1 MTSTDMTVSPAG
13 TITRALDVLREAAAM
28 KSQAR
33 TRGVALALWVL
44 RGHCPDE
51 WLVAFWDAAGSDHEI
66 GRSQGMHAAYNGIV
80 RQVRTRGG
88 LSQTA
93 APLQSA
99 GADPISP

>member
-1 MTSTDMTVSPAG
+1 
-13 TITRALDVLREAAAM
+13 M
-28 KSQAR
+28 KGQAR

-44 RGHCPDE
+44 RHHCPDE
-51 WLVAFWDAAGSDHEI
+51 WLVAFWDAAGSDQEI

-93 APLQSA
+93 APLQSTTVS
-99 GADPISP
+99 PISS

>member
-1 MTSTDMTVSPAG
+1 M
-13 TITRALDVLREAAAM
+13 RALDVLREAAAM

-80 RQVRTRGG
+80 RQVRTSGALADAQAPRVN
-88 LSQTA
+88 LTA
-93 APLQSA
+93 TP
-99 GADPISP
+99 PISK